1 MLQAK
6 EIGKRRNSME
16 AKIGRTFVSPKGREY
31 SYSKG
36 SRGIVVIEYLG
47 VKMQIK
53 VSDYKN
59 TPIDSLLDVIQ
70 NEFNKF

>member
-1 MLQAK
+1 MLQSK
-6 EIGKRRNSME
+6 EIGKYRNSME
-16 AKIGRTFVSPKGREY
+16 AKIGRTFISPKGKEY

-47 VKMQIK
+47 ARMQVK
-53 VSDYKN
+53 VSDYKS
-59 TPIDSLLDVIQ
+59 TPIDSLLNTMQ